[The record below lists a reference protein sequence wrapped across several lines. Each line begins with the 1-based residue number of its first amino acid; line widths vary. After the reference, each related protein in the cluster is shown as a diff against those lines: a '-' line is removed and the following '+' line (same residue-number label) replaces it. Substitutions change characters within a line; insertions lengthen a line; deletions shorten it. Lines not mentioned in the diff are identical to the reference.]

1 MGEGGE
7 IRSRDGWEEA
17 SGARDLGAHGKLDAG
32 GAREAESRLLV
43 DGVATFKRPERTG
56 VQRGKT
62 FGRNFL
68 PKERKAGEKEAGRD
82 LKCLS
87 NFQNTPNTPSGDEV
101 SRG

>member
-7 IRSRDGWEEA
+7 IRDRAGWEEA
-17 SGARDLGAHGKLDAG
+17 SGARDQGAHGKLG
-32 GAREAESRLLV
+32 SWEAESPLLV
-43 DGVATFKRPERTG
+43 DGVATFKRPACKG
-56 VQRGKT
+56 GKT

-82 LKCLS
+82 SKCPS
-87 NFQNTPNTPSGDEV
+87 NFKHTPNTPSGDEV